1 MTQPLDLSLPYK
13 VADMSLADFGRKEMQ
28 LSEREMPGL
37 MECIKKYGPSKP
49 LKGLKVTGSLHMTIQ
64 TAMLIKTLHALGAD
78 IRWASIF
85 SANSRNSLSAR
96 PRTTPPPPWW
106 TWAWPRCSPGRAK
119 AWKTTGGARKWP

>member
-78 IRWASIF
+78 IRSP
-85 SANSRNSLSAR
+85 
-96 PRTTPPPPWW
+96 PRITPPPPWW